1 MKKTGQNKN
10 QRGGRRKLLV
20 AIVSLI
26 LLVSVASIGAGI
38 VRTSRGHGFMAQS
51 TGSLV
56 STMSL
61 QDQLPQQPSPPLV
74 PVKIRQQ
81 STQSQPL
88 QQKQTA
94 LMLSQTTSL
103 QQELERKPSPL
114 SSQLQLMF
122 AEPTSQPALPQR
134 KRQSPSPQQQPKLQS
149 SNQSQPC
156 LSPHPL
162 LEPAS
167 QLQSIGA
174 CDDDSQTSIQ
184 VPHPSQPS
192 VQLASALSA
201 SELSGSTPFR
211 SLQCSLAGSILARS
225 VLALPSVQSSS
236 SASVPIRQ
244 YRFPKE
250 TDAEKAARLKWWTDA
265 RFGMFI
271 HFGLYALPARHE
283 WVKNHERLTNEQYQ
297 KYFDHFNPDLFN
309 PREWARMAKAAG
321 MKYAVITAKHHEG
334 FCLWDSKYTD
344 YKVTN
349 TPFGRDFLKEFVE
362 AFRAEG
368 LKVGF
373 YYSLL
378 DWHHPD
384 YTIDVMHPLRPANEA
399 DYDRLNAGKDMNR
412 YRQYMKDQ
420 VRELLTNYGEISII
434 WFDFSFPG
442 KHGKGRDDWD
452 SIGLLKLA
460 RSLQPNI
467 IVDDRL
473 DLQDVEGGWDFTTPE
488 QVVVTK
494 WPEYKGKKIPWETCQ
509 TFSGSW
515 GYYRDEYTW
524 KSPAQLIELLI
535 NSVSKGGNLL
545 LNVGPTGRGTFDL
558 RAQERLKAMGDWMA
572 VNSRSIYSCTEAPP
586 EFVVPPNTLLTWN
599 PTTRRLYVHLLS
611 YPLNGI
617 WLKGLAGKVEY
628 VQFLHDASEIRFE
641 PGKGEEASDLWLSL
655 PVQKPPVEIP
665 VLEVFIK
672 R

>member
-10 QRGGRRKLLV
+10 QSGGQQKFLIALVGLVLLLS
-20 AIVSLI
+20 A
-26 LLVSVASIGAGI
+26 AGI
-38 VRTSRGHGFMAQS
+38 IRPSHGLPAQPS
-51 TGSLV
+51 DPAASALAEQTRPR
-56 STMSL
+56 
-61 QDQLPQQPSPPLV
+61 QDQPW
-74 PVKIRQQ
+74 
-81 STQSQPL
+81 
-88 QQKQTA
+88 
-94 LMLSQTTSL
+94 
-103 QQELERKPSPL
+103 PL
-114 SSQLQLMF
+114 SPQADQ
-122 AEPTSQPALPQR
+122 QALPEE
-134 KRQSPSPQQQPKLQS
+134 KRQSPSPQQPLEFEEPEQSLLSQQPPPQPKSPELPPWQWPSQPQSPWLQQHTPQQLES
-149 SNQSQPC
+149 EPSNQSEPC
-156 LSPHPL
+156 S
-162 LEPAS
+162 
-167 QLQSIGA
+167 
-174 CDDDSQTSIQ
+174 
-184 VPHPSQPS
+184 
-192 VQLASALSA
+192 
-201 SELSGSTPFR
+201 
-211 SLQCSLAGSILARS
+211 SLQPVQAQSRKPQSAQSS
-225 VLALPSVQSSS
+225 QSSS
-236 SASVPIRQ
+236 ESILPR
-244 YRFPKE
+244 E
-250 TDAEKAARLKWWTDA
+250 TDAEKTARLKWWTDA
-265 RFGMFI
+265 RFGLFI

-321 MKYAVITAKHHEG
+321 MKYAVITSKHHEG

-349 TPFGRDFLKEFVE
+349 TPFGRDLLKEFVE

-420 VRELLTNYGEISII
+420 VRELLTNYGEISIM

-452 SIGLLKLA
+452 SVGLLKLA

-524 KSPAQLIELLI
+524 KSPSQLIQLLI

-545 LNVGPTGRGTFDL
+545 LNVGPTGRGTFDQ
-558 RAQERLKAMGDWMA
+558 RAQERLEAMGDWMA
-572 VNSRSIYSCTEAPP
+572 VNSRSIYGCTEAPP
-586 EFVVPPNTLLTWN
+586 EFVAPPNTLLTWN
-599 PTTRRLYVHLLS
+599 PETRRLYVHLLS

-628 VQFLHDASEIRFE
+628 VQFLHDASEIGLQ

-665 VLEVFIK
+665 VLELFIK
-672 R
+672 KGT